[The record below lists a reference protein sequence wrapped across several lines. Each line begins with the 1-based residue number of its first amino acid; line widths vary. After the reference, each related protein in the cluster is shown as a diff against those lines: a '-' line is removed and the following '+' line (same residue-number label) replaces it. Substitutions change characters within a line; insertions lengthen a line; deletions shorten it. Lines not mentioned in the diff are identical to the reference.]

1 MYEDRIVKNRR
12 RRTRQLRRHIA
23 IFIITSLLIVF
34 SAITLSTFIS
44 KASESEDT
52 LFKYYKT
59 IEISK
64 GETLWDL
71 AVKYASEHDEDY
83 TTYIEEVMNM
93 NHLES
98 DLIVSGDIIL
108 IPYYSTEFKP

>member
-1 MYEDRIVKNRR
+1 MFAIYINRQRMIYRSLRILGGILCNEDRIVKNRR

-64 GETLWDL
+64 EKLYG
-71 AVKYASEHDEDY
+71 
-83 TTYIEEVMNM
+83 I
-93 NHLES
+93 
-98 DLIVSGDIIL
+98 
-108 IPYYSTEFKP
+108 